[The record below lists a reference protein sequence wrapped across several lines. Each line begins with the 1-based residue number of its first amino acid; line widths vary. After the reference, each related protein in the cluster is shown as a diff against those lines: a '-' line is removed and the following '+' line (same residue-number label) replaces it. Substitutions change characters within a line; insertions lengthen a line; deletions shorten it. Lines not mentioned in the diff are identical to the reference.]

1 MMSSYEPDQDSFLF
15 LDSLEKEF
23 EMIQHINPYMIVE
36 IGPGSGIISTFLTRI
51 VSGSGEKR
59 SFVDAQHPTC
69 TLAIDI
75 NEDACRV
82 TKETYKENHVSVL
95 AFLYGVD
102 CPWRDHPRKLAAGNT
117 GAIEGFH
124 GRERVTPRTR
134 WMCCCSTRPTF
145 PQSPTRC
152 FDRRRSREWSCEDR
166 SNRLMLEV

>member
-1 MMSSYEPDQDSFLF
+1 MMHSYEPDQDSFLF

-23 EMIQHINPYMIVE
+23 ETIQHIDPYMIVE

-51 VSGSGEKR
+51 VSGSGERR

-82 TKETYKENHVSVL
+82 TKETYKENHVSIL
-95 AFLYGVD
+95 AFFHGID
-102 CPWRDHPRKLAAGNT
+102 CTWRGDSWKLAAGNA
-117 GAIEGFH
+117 GAIEGFL
-124 GRERVTPRTR
+124 GRECVTPRTR
-134 WMCCCSTRPTF
+134 WMCCCSTHLMS

-152 FDRRRSREWSCEDR
+152 FDRRRDREWSCEDR
-166 SNRLMLEV
+166 SNRLMLAV